1 MKITFRQL
9 AVFDAVARHENV
21 SLAAQEIHLSQSATS
36 LALQDLERTLGV
48 ALFHRNKK
56 RLALNE
62 NGRRLQPQ
70 VRNVLKLG
78 REIEGAD
85 AGPGAI
91 GVIHA
96 AATSTIANYLLPP
109 VCEAFLAA
117 NPNVRLK
124 LSVIPEPVIIDQV
137 ENLAIDIGFIE
148 GVSMRHTLA
157 VEPWVRDELVVVAS
171 PRHRAAGKRV
181 SMKSLARERWYLQPI
196 GATAR
201 HVFLQPYS
209 GLFDTDSI
217 VFETNS
223 IEAIKAA
230 VADGNGLSCLSKVSV
245 VADIA
250 AGRLVHLPVT
260 GFHLKR
266 TFNIIY
272 RKDLYHGT
280 PHQRFLEQARH
291 PECTTGTNS

>member
-21 SLAAQEIHLSQSATS
+21 SMAAQEVHLSQSATS
-36 LALQDLERTLGV
+36 LALQDLERALG
-48 ALFHRNKK
+48 ASLFHRHKK

-70 VRNVLKLG
+70 VRNVLELG

-91 GVIHA
+91 GVIRA

-109 VCEAFLAA
+109 ICENFLAA

-124 LSVIPEPVIIDQV
+124 LSVIPEPMIIDQV

-148 GVSMRHTLA
+148 GVSMRHTLT
-157 VEPWVRDELVVVAS
+157 VEPWIRDELVVVAS
-171 PRHRAAGKRV
+171 PRHWAAGKRV
-181 SMKSLARERWYLQPI
+181 SMKTLSRERWYLQPI

-209 GLFDTDSI
+209 DLFGTESI

-230 VADGNGLSCLSKVSV
+230 VANGNGLSCLSRVSV
-245 VADIA
+245 ASELA
-250 AGRLVHLPVT
+250 STRLVQLAVT
-260 GFHLKR
+260 GFRLNR

-280 PHQRFLEQARH
+280 LHERFLEQTRS
-291 PECTTGTNS
+291 PVS

>member
-21 SLAAQEIHLSQSATS
+21 SMAAQEVHLSQSAAS

-48 ALFHRNKK
+48 ALFHRHKK

-70 VRNVLKLG
+70 VRNVLEIG

-85 AGPGAI
+85 VGAGAI
-91 GVIHA
+91 GVIRA
-96 AATSTIANYLLPP
+96 AATPTIANYLLPP
-109 VCEAFLAA
+109 ICERFLAA

-124 LSVIPEPVIIDQV
+124 LDVIPEPVIIEQV

-148 GVSMRHTLA
+148 GVSMRHTLT
-157 VEPWVRDELVVVAS
+157 VEPWARDELVIVAS
-171 PRHRAAGKRV
+171 PHHRAAGKRV
-181 SMKSLARERWYLQPI
+181 SMKALSRERWYLQPI

-209 GLFDTDSI
+209 ELFGTESI

-230 VADGNGLSCLSKVSV
+230 VADGNGLSCLSRMSV
-245 VADIA
+245 KDELATH
-250 AGRLVHLPVT
+250 RLVQLKPS
-260 GFHLKR
+260 GFRLHR

-280 PHQRFLEQARH
+280 LHGHFLEQARS
-291 PECTTGTNS
+291 PAVAAA